1 MFMAP
6 PPRAKNHTRVRIRGT
21 YEVDEIGGVST
32 LAKLI
37 SSGWGLA
44 AIEGF
49 VIAYLFKLLLKS
61 WEERNVENKQD
72 KEVFTRV
79 TEALEAIERK
89 TERRR

>member
-1 MFMAP
+1 
-6 PPRAKNHTRVRIRGT
+6 
-21 YEVDEIGGVST
+21 VDEIGGVGT

-49 VIAYLFKLLLKS
+49 IIAYLFKLLLKS
-61 WEERNVENKQD
+61 WEERTAENKQD
-72 KEVFTRV
+72 KAVFERV

>member
-1 MFMAP
+1 
-6 PPRAKNHTRVRIRGT
+6 V
-21 YEVDEIGGVST
+21 EELSSVSVLT
-32 LAKLI
+32 KLI

-44 AIEGF
+44 SLEAL

-61 WEERNVENKQD
+61 WEERNSENKQD
-72 KEVFTRV
+72 KAVFERI

>member
-1 MFMAP
+1 VEGLA
-6 PPRAKNHTRVRIRGT
+6 G
-21 YEVDEIGGVST
+21 VDA

-44 AIEGF
+44 SIEAL
-49 VIAYLFKLLLKS
+49 VIAYLFRLLLKT
-61 WEERNVENKQD
+61 WEERNSENKQD
-72 KEVFTRV
+72 KQVFERV